1 MKKTNSP
8 KQSACQS
15 KFQRIELALK
25 PSVVKKIEN
34 LLEDDTLQ
42 SFLEREINQ
51 NTECFIEMMGLDNY

>member
-1 MKKTNSP
+1 MKKTNTP

-15 KFQRIELALK
+15 KVQRIELALK